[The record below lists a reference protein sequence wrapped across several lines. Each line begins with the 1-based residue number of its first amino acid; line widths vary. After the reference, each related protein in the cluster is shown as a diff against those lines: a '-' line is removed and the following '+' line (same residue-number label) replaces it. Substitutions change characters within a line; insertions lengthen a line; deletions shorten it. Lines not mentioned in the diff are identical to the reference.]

1 MTLMTSDDGRHAL
14 TPKRWE
20 WAIHLYSIRPGNRER
35 ERERLA
41 LSVAVDDGQQLS
53 ERLFFLVYT
62 AVFRDRI
69 KSGGTI
75 RMAAIGRRAG
85 QDEERSSF
93 IFRDFDFC
101 QTAVRPIKNEEVAVG
116 LVSLL
121 LGPPFVIFISFA
133 INKTETKKKKKKG
146 GTHQRGVGDFMS
158 QGV

>member
-35 ERERLA
+35 ERAAGFKCRSGRWPAA
-41 LSVAVDDGQQLS
+41 LGAS
-53 ERLFFLVYT
+53 FFWGVYT

-133 INKTETKKKKKKG
+133 INRTETEKKRKRAG
-146 GTHQRGVGDFMS
+146 HTSEASGIL
-158 QGV
+158 